1 MKYFVKSSVNL
12 FVRLRALIHHST
24 VVWNRFWFEANG
36 NEQMR
41 LFRRALAML
50 LFLSYL
56 IRSLDLE
63 LYYSDLGVAPL
74 SILPDIADLRF
85 RYSLLTL
92 FPGVKALWMMNGIF
106 LVSLLF
112 LALGLMTR
120 FSAILAFVLHLSF
133 LHRNPGS
140 VYGADTVAVFFLAY
154 FCLADFRERSEIQR
168 LQKTDHQQDIRSIIG
183 SVAYRLC
190 QIQLCII
197 YTYAGLHK
205 LKGVHWWNGE
215 AVWAV
220 LANSQMARWDFSWV
234 SHYPLLF
241 ILPTYATLIF
251 EVYFPVLVWVPALR
265 KPLLFY
271 GVLLHL
277 GIGLAMNI
285 PIFAALMVFSYA
297 LFLDEATAEKWNAWL
312 ERLLILPSRLTPS
325 FGNAPRID
333 IQKERG
339 VYGETG
345 SHWNSGG

>member
-1 MKYFVKSSVNL
+1 MRNLADFVEIVKTLSHR
-12 FVRLRALIHHST
+12 FVEA
-24 VVWNRFWFEANG
+24 WNRFWFETNG

-41 LFRRALAML
+41 LFRRALASL

-56 IRSLDLE
+56 IRSFDLE

-74 SILPDIADLRF
+74 SILPDIADLNF
-85 RYSLLTL
+85 RYSLLTF
-92 FPGVKALWMMNGIF
+92 FPGVKALWVMNGIF
-106 LVSLLF
+106 LVSLIF
-112 LALGLMTR
+112 LTLGLMTR

-154 FCLADFRERSEIQR
+154 FCLADFRQ
-168 LQKTDHQQDIRSIIG
+168 LQKSDTQQDIRSILG
-183 SVAYRLC
+183 SVAYRLS

-220 LANSQMARWDFSWV
+220 LANSQMARWDFSWI

-241 ILPTYATLIF
+241 ILPTYLTLIF

-271 GVLLHL
+271 GVLLHI

-285 PIFAALMVFSYA
+285 PIFASLMVFSYA
-297 LFLDEATAEKWNAWL
+297 LFLDEATAGKWNAWL
-312 ERLLILPSRLTPS
+312 ERVLILPSRLAPS
-325 FGNAPRID
+325 FGNPPKID

-339 VYGETG
+339 VYGEAG